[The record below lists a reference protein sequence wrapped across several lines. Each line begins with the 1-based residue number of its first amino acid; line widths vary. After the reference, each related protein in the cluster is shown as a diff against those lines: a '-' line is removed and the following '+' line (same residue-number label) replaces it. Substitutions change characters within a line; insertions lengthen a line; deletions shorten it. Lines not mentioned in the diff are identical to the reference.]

1 MSRTQAGFTLIEVVV
16 AVAVVGA
23 GLAVGLAAMSGSLRL
38 LRSASEYEQAML
50 LARSAMTE
58 ALAYPDYE
66 LIADRE
72 REIYQGVEYGYRV
85 EFRPVRLV
93 SDDEARVAPPQVSL
107 QQISVDVS
115 WGEDRLRN
123 YRLVSYR
130 MALAG
135 ASAQSRLRGG
145 ATPAGEGPGA
155 VAKEGT
161 ASGGALPRQDVR
173 TAQ

>member
-16 AVAVVGA
+16 AMAVVGA
-23 GLAVGLAAMSGSLRL
+23 GFAVGLAAMSGSLKL

-58 ALAYPDYE
+58 ALAYPDHE

-72 REIYQGVEYGYRV
+72 REVYQGVEYGYQI

-107 QQISVDVS
+107 QQISVDVA
-115 WGEDRLRN
+115 WGEGRLRN

-130 MALAG
+130 MASAG
-135 ASAQSRLRGG
+135 ASAQSRVRGSG
-145 ATPAGEGPGA
+145 TTAGEGTDATAKDGAASGA
-155 VAKEGT
+155 V
-161 ASGGALPRQDVR
+161 LPRQDMR